1 MTSEGARGGF
11 KNEAEVIG
19 LLNSFDPVT
28 FPWLEAMGFDISRI
42 TQVIAEKGRH
52 KTKPDVVVRVLY
64 KSEKVPNEARISVK
78 KQSSTRGFNQVD
90 RGDVV
95 RRYKVL
101 WPMMPE
107 KTVLGLKY
115 FTGLLPPI
123 GNSRNHARMFLDEL
137 PTELLSPVISFF
149 EQNKSLVIKDL
160 LAGREPDQAD
170 FFMST
175 DSRGLSVVAPMAQV
189 LRSAAEGPV
198 ALSPRGSLMIGKILA
213 QRKGG
218 DGGRDTAKN
227 LQFKAD
233 PLQLIEA

>member
-1 MTSEGARGGF
+1 MTSEGALGGF
-11 KNEAEVIG
+11 KNEADVID
-19 LLNSFDPVT
+19 LLNRFDPLT
-28 FPWLEAMGFDISRI
+28 FPWLEAMGFDITLISR
-42 TQVIAEKGRH
+42 VAAEKGKH
-52 KTKPDVVVRVLY
+52 KTKPDVVVKVLY
-64 KSEKVPNEARISVK
+64 KSEKIPKEARISVK
-78 KQSSTRGFNQVD
+78 KQSSARGFNQVD
-90 RGDVV
+90 RGDLV

-107 KTVLGLKY
+107 NTVLGLKY
-115 FTGLLPPI
+115 FTGLLPPF
-123 GNSRNHARMFLDEL
+123 GSSRNQARMFLDEL
-137 PTELLSPVISFF
+137 PTELLSSVIGFF
-149 EQNKSLVIKDL
+149 EQNKSLVIGDL

-175 DSRGLSVVAPMAQV
+175 DSRGFSVVAPMAQV

-198 ALSPRGSLMIGKILA
+198 TLSPRGSLMIGKILA